1 LNKNR
6 IYFSQ
11 SPKPTLGVEAELYT
25 VSKDTFNLYPGA
37 PIILDT
43 FADDIHVKEELFE
56 CIVEVNTGIC
66 NNVAEVRSDLAN
78 TIGKVH
84 KVANENDME
93 LVSIGTHPFALC
105 KDQNIT
111 QSRRYID
118 FMERMQWPVRRLI
131 ITGLHVHIGVESGEK
146 AIAITNGM
154 TRYIPLLIG
163 LSANSPFF
171 DSELTGLASTRTKIF
186 EGLPTAGVPPH
197 LKNYSEFQKLM
208 RTLQRADTIQSIR
221 EVWWDIRPHPG
232 FGTVEI
238 RVCDSVPTIEE
249 MVNLAALIQCLVVG
263 FSEYYDDGAQL
274 PILDSWIINENKWR
288 ATRYGLD
295 AEIIIDENGN
305 LQPIKDFI
313 ADTIDKL
320 IKVSIGLGCREE
332 LEKLANIAENNQAPY
347 KRQIIQYEKNNDLTD
362 IVKDSI
368 NGLREGITFK
378 C

>member
-1 LNKNR
+1 M
-6 IYFSQ
+6 
-11 SPKPTLGVEAELYT
+11 ELYT
-25 VSKDTFNLYPGA
+25 VSNDTFNLCPGA
-37 PIILDT
+37 PVILDA
-43 FADDIHVKEELFE
+43 FADDIHVKEELLE

-66 NNVAEVRSDLAN
+66 NDVAEIRSDLAN
-78 TIGKVH
+78 TISKVQ

-93 LVSIGTHPFALC
+93 LVSISTHPFALW
-105 KDQNIT
+105 KDQTIT
-111 QSRRYID
+111 KSQRYID
-118 FMERMQWPVRRLI
+118 FMERMQWTVRRLI
-131 ITGLHVHIGVESGEK
+131 ITGLHVHVGVQSGEK

-186 EGLPTAGVPPH
+186 EGLPTAGVPPL
-197 LKNYSEFQKLM
+197 LKNYSEFQKFM
-208 RTLQRADTIQSIR
+208 RTLKRADTIQSIQ

-263 FSEYYDDGAQL
+263 FSEYYDDGEQL

-305 LQPIKDFI
+305 LQPLKDFI
-313 ADTIDKL
+313 VETIDKL
-320 IKVSIGLGCREE
+320 IKVAIGLGCREE
-332 LEKLANIAENNQAPY
+332 LEKLVDIVENNQAPY
-347 KRQIIQYEKNNDLTD
+347 KRQIIQYERNNDLRD

-368 NGLREGITFK
+368 NRLREGIVFK

>member
-1 LNKNR
+1 MNKNR
-6 IYFSQ
+6 IYFNQ

-25 VSKDTFNLYPGA
+25 VSKDTFNLCSGA
-37 PIILDT
+37 PAILDT
-43 FADDIHVKEELFE
+43 FADDIHVKEELLE

-66 NNVAEVRSDLAN
+66 NDVAEVRSDLAK
-78 TIGKVH
+78 TIVKVQ

-93 LVSIGTHPFALC
+93 LVSIGTHPFALW
-105 KDQNIT
+105 KDQTIT
-111 QSRRYID
+111 KSHRYID

-131 ITGLHVHIGVESGEK
+131 ITGLHVHVGVESGEK

-154 TRYIPLLIG
+154 TRYIPHLIG

-186 EGLPTAGVPPH
+186 EGLPTAGVPHP
-197 LKNYSEFQKLM
+197 LKNYSEFQKFI
-208 RTLQRADTIQSIR
+208 RILQRADTIQSIR

-249 MVNLAALIQCLVVG
+249 MVNLAAFIQCLVVCI
-263 FSEYYDDGAQL
+263 SEFYDDGAQL
-274 PILDSWIINENKWR
+274 PILDYWIINENKWR
-288 ATRYGLD
+288 ATRYGMD
-295 AEIIIDENGN
+295 AEIIIDENGK
-305 LQPIKDFI
+305 LQPLKDSI
-313 ADTIDKL
+313 VDTIDKL

-332 LEKLANIAENNQAPY
+332 LEKLVDIVENNQAPY

-368 NGLREGITFK
+368 NGLREGIVVK